1 MCFLELLLQHYNCD
15 ILYIVYNEN
24 DEKKSPIV
32 IILYERV
39 SNLILY

>member
-24 DEKKSPIV
+24 DEKNHQ
-32 IILYERV
+32 L
-39 SNLILY
+39 